1 MGVEATIDG
10 SASSTGVWQQRDDP
24 CTCWRRWFAQI
35 LGNGGAIST
44 EVVVEIDEGCMRK
57 ARLAPAHSRE
67 LTQPRAR
74 KRDHAKET
82 PGFGHGS
89 GAEGWLPRAYRRE
102 VRKWLRDLWGLLVF
116 AIWDFFTQTPLP
128 GRTGRQVRVGR
139 RRWYLPGRHTRRW
152 GTRCEPRSHLDTSL
166 LGLPAALRPPMI
178 WSAWASESITS
189 LAIRYHILRALR
201 SCLSIPTRYAMRASC
216 S

>member
-1 MGVEATIDG
+1 MGARVVLGCGSRGMTLVPVGDDGLRRYSAT
-10 SASSTGVWQQRDDP
+10 
-24 CTCWRRWFAQI
+24 
-35 LGNGGAIST
+35 GAMST

-89 GAEGWLPRAYRRE
+89 GAEGWLLRAYRRE

-152 GTRCEPRSHLDTSL
+152 GTRC
-166 LGLPAALRPPMI
+166 
-178 WSAWASESITS
+178 
-189 LAIRYHILRALR
+189 
-201 SCLSIPTRYAMRASC
+201 
-216 S
+216 

>member
-1 MGVEATIDG
+1 MGVEAAIDG
-10 SASSTGVWQQRDDP
+10 SASSTGVWQQREGP

-35 LGNGGAIST
+35 LGNGGAMST
-44 EVVVEIDEGCMRK
+44 EVVVEIDERCMRK

-102 VRKWLRDLWGLLVF
+102 VRKWLRDLRGLLAF
-116 AIWDFFTQTPLP
+116 AVCDFLHEHHDRGALVGTFVKGVGGGVYLVVIRAVGERGVLLDPLREP
-128 GRTGRQVRVGR
+128 WCRSRELHLAGLEEARDGVDSAELVGDGLLR
-139 RRWYLPGRHTRRW
+139 YYRDHGLAL
-152 GTRCEPRSHLDTSL
+152 HLL
-166 LGLPAALRPPMI
+166 Q
-178 WSAWASESITS
+178 
-189 LAIRYHILRALR
+189 
-201 SCLSIPTRYAMRASC
+201 
-216 S
+216 